1 MTDSVRLIKVIYFD
15 EDSALE
21 YLDIINNG
29 RYFFNDEIVKNA
41 GNSFDNNT
49 QLLAEGKVK
58 FKDFLFGMMSFGAS
72 ASNSTE
78 AAFSKNNNKMLK
90 TTLSNTILTD
100 FVAKKDNAVIHE
112 FTDYNLTLEKN
123 SFAYLKTFTPYLK
136 MMKDNTD
143 GMEDF
148 DIKLLDETLN
158 DAKGYYEILASK
170 DVDKVVLR
178 FNNNT
183 FKNNY
188 SIGDLQTMNITCY
201 AIRVGEIDKKN
212 LVVENFFVDMAN
224 EEDTNTTAVTSV
236 SDDYETVKGQL
247 QEQEQKQEP
256 EPEPEPEPEI
266 LPLFDVVLAGVLAGD
281 ESE

>member
-100 FVAKKDNAVIHE
+100 FVAKKDNAEIHE

-143 GMEDF
+143 DMEDF

-247 QEQEQKQEP
+247 QEQEQEQEQKQEQ
-256 EPEPEPEPEI
+256 EQEI
-266 LPLFDVVLAGVLAGD
+266 LPLFDVVLAGVLAGV